1 MSTPHRTP
9 TGPTGVDPY
18 PSWDATTP
26 ARTGLPRPVQRAGEP
41 AAVESVLRGVA
52 MLAEQA
58 PQLSDEEL
66 RSRLVALGGLV
77 R

>member
-1 MSTPHRTP
+1 MSTPRKTL

-18 PSWDATTP
+18 PSGDATIS
-26 ARTGLPRPVQRAGEP
+26 ARTGLLWPVQLATEP
-41 AAVESVLRGVA
+41 AAVRSVLRGVV

-58 PQLSDEEL
+58 PQLSDEQL
-66 RSRLVALGGLV
+66 RSQLVALGGLV

>member
-1 MSTPHRTP
+1 VSTPHRTL

-18 PSWDATTP
+18 PSGDATTP
-26 ARTGLPRPVQRAGEP
+26 ARTGLPWPVQLAGEP
-41 AAVESVLRGVA
+41 AAVESVLRGVV

-58 PQLSDEEL
+58 PQLSEEEL

>member
-1 MSTPHRTP
+1 
-9 TGPTGVDPY
+9 
-18 PSWDATTP
+18 
-26 ARTGLPRPVQRAGEP
+26 
-41 AAVESVLRGVA
+41 VESVLRGVV

-58 PQLSDEEL
+58 PQLSEEKL

>member
-1 MSTPHRTP
+1 VSTPHRTL

-26 ARTGLPRPVQRAGEP
+26 ARSGLPWPVQLAGEP
-41 AAVESVLRGVA
+41 AAVESVLRGVV

-66 RSRLVALGGLV
+66 RSRLVALGGLM

>member
-1 MSTPHRTP
+1 VSTPHRTL
-9 TGPTGVDPY
+9 TAPTGVDPY

-26 ARTGLPRPVQRAGEP
+26 ARTGSPWPVQLAGEP
-41 AAVESVLRGVA
+41 TAVESVLRAVV

-58 PQLSDEEL
+58 PHLSEEEL

>member
-1 MSTPHRTP
+1 MSTPHRTL

-18 PSWDATTP
+18 LSCDATTP
-26 ARTGLPRPVQRAGEP
+26 ARTGFPWPVQLAGEP

-58 PQLSDEEL
+58 PKLADKEL

>member
-1 MSTPHRTP
+1 MNTPHRAL
-9 TGPTGVDPY
+9 TGPTGVGPY
-18 PSWDATTP
+18 LSWDATTP
-26 ARTGLPRPVQRAGEP
+26 ARTGLPWRVQLAGEP
-41 AAVESVLRGVA
+41 AAVESVLRGVV
-52 MLAEQA
+52 MLAEQV

>member
-1 MSTPHRTP
+1 
-9 TGPTGVDPY
+9 
-18 PSWDATTP
+18 
-26 ARTGLPRPVQRAGEP
+26 
-41 AAVESVLRGVA
+41 VESVLRGVV

>member
-1 MSTPHRTP
+1 VSTPHRTL
-9 TGPTGVDPY
+9 TGPTGIDSY

-26 ARTGLPRPVQRAGEP
+26 ARTGFPWRVQLAGEP
-41 AAVESVLRGVA
+41 AAVESVLRGVV

-66 RSRLVALGGLV
+66 RSRLIALGGLV

>member
-1 MSTPHRTP
+1 MSTPHRTL
-9 TGPTGVDPY
+9 TGPTGVGPY

-26 ARTGLPRPVQRAGEP
+26 ARTGFPWPVQLAGEP
-41 AAVESVLRGVA
+41 AAVESVLRGVV
-52 MLAEQA
+52 MLAEQV